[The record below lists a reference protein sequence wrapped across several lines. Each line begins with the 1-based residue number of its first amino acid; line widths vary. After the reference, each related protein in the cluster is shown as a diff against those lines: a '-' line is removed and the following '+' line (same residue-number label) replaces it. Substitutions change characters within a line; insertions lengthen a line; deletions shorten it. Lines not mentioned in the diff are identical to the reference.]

1 MENNNDIPR
10 IKCEELQEMLEKDEK
25 VVIID
30 TRATV
35 GYKDDHIKGAIN
47 IYLNP
52 GGDPYERQMTFMA
65 LPSDKPLVI
74 YCDCVDES
82 DSLIMAR
89 EIKDARYD
97 ISDIKVL
104 ELGIN
109 RWKELGY
116 TTEKSEF

>member
-1 MENNNDIPR
+1 MESYDIPR
-10 IKCEELQEMLEKDEK
+10 IKCEELQELIEQGEK

-30 TRATV
+30 TRTSIS
-35 GYKDDHIKGAIN
+35 YKADHIKGSIN

-52 GGDPYERQMTFMA
+52 GGDPYERQLTFMA
-65 LPSDKPLVI
+65 LPADKPLII

-89 EIKDARYD
+89 EIRDARYD
-97 ISDIKVL
+97 IKNIKVL
-104 ELGIN
+104 EMGIN

-116 TTEKSEF
+116 STEKSEF

>member
-1 MENNNDIPR
+1 MENNDIPR
-10 IKCEELQEMLEKDEK
+10 LKCEELEEMIEKGEK
-25 VVIID
+25 FVIID
-30 TRATV
+30 TRATAS
-35 GYKDDHIKGAIN
+35 YKDDHIKGAIN

-52 GGDPYERQMTFMA
+52 GGDPFERQMTFMA
-65 LPSDKPLVI
+65 LPADKPLVI

-89 EIKDARYD
+89 EIKDSRYD
-97 ISDIKVL
+97 INDIKVL

-116 TTEKSEF
+116 PTEKSEF

>member
-1 MENNNDIPR
+1 MENNDIPR
-10 IKCEELQEMLEKDEK
+10 IKCEELQEMIEKGEK

-30 TRATV
+30 TRAPA
-35 GYKDDHIKGAIN
+35 GYKDDHIKSAIN

-52 GGDPYERQMTFMA
+52 GGDPFERNMTFMA
-65 LPSDKPLVI
+65 LPADKPLVI

-89 EIKDARYD
+89 EIKDSRYD
-97 ISDIKVL
+97 IKDIKVL

-116 TTEKSEF
+116 PTEKSEF

>member
-1 MENNNDIPR
+1 MENNDVPR
-10 IKCEELQEMLEKDEK
+10 IKCEELQQTIDKGEK

-30 TRATV
+30 TRAAV
-35 GYKDDHIKGAIN
+35 AYKDDHIKGAIN

-52 GGDPYERQMTFMA
+52 GGDPFERQMTFMA
-65 LPSDKPLVI
+65 LPADKPLVI

-89 EIKDARYD
+89 EIKDSRYD
-97 ISDIKVL
+97 INDIKVL

-116 TTEKSEF
+116 PSEKSEF

>member
-1 MENNNDIPR
+1 MENVSVPR
-10 IKCEELQEMLEKDEK
+10 MLCEELQQMIEKDEK

-30 TRATV
+30 TRATAS
-35 GYKDDHIKGAIN
+35 YKDDHIKGAIN

-52 GGDPYERQMTFMA
+52 GGDPFERQMTYMA
-65 LPSDKPLVI
+65 LPADKALII

-82 DSLIMAR
+82 DSLIVAR

-97 ISDIKVL
+97 INDIKVL

-109 RWKELGY
+109 RWKDLGY
-116 TTEKSEF
+116 PTEKSEF